1 VLESGKARDVSVIGT
16 EYQEWAYLNDLTT
29 KGTKNTPY
37 TNPADQARLHAE
49 GTEET
54 EERVPGLQIDGYF
67 RDDSKTTKEPG
78 NAYGNRKFPNDSQ
91 FVMRFPN
98 PDLWNGK
105 LVITGP
111 SGVRGQYAN
120 DFMIGDFV
128 LKKGYA
134 YAATDKGNS
143 GTRFYCGGRMPGDA
157 LAEWHQRVEQ
167 LAIAAKRAAATY
179 YEKSPSRT
187 YITGISN
194 GGYLT
199 RYALERTPEL
209 YDGGVDWEGVLWRSE
224 GPNLLTYLP
233 SALNHYPQYRDTKSQ
248 VAHDA
253 MIEVGFAEGSE
264 FLWDFHYSVYWGVT
278 QRIYR
283 EEFDP
288 YWPGSDAEYNYAQ
301 RLSPQMNP
309 FAQEIKDAVAR
320 VSLSGDIG
328 KPLITLHGTLDALL
342 PIKTNSDEYVKLVDN
357 AGKSEL
363 HRYYTI
369 EGGNHIDWLYDNPL
383 FPDEFREKLQP
394 ILPCYR
400 ASFELVERWV
410 EEDSEPPESQSVPK
424 PEGGEVVNTCPPLEM

>member
-1 VLESGKARDVSVIGT
+1 MLEGGKTREVSVPGA

-29 KGTKNTPY
+29 KGTKNTPF
-37 TNPADQARLHAE
+37 TNPADRARLHAE
-49 GTEET
+49 GTKEI

-78 NAYGNRKFPNDSQ
+78 NTYGNRKFPNDSQ
-91 FVMRFPN
+91 FVMRFPD
-98 PDLWNGK
+98 PDHWNGK

-128 LKKGYA
+128 LAKGYA
-134 YAATDKGNS
+134 YASTDKGNS
-143 GTRFYCGGRMPGDA
+143 GTRFYCGTRMPGDA
-157 LAEWHQRVEQ
+157 LAEWHQRVKQ
-167 LAIAAKRAAATY
+167 LAIAAKGAAARY
-179 YEKSPSRT
+179 YERSPART
-187 YITGISN
+187 YVTGISN

-199 RYALERTPEL
+199 RYALEKTPEL

-224 GPNLLTYLP
+224 GPNLFTYLP
-233 SALNHYPQYRDTKSQ
+233 SALKHYPQYRDTNSQ
-248 VAHDA
+248 AAHDA
-253 MIEVGFAEGSE
+253 MIEAGFAEGSE
-264 FLWDFHYSVYWGVT
+264 FLWPFHYDVYWGVT

-288 YWPGSDAEYNYAQ
+288 TYTGAETDYDYA
-301 RLSPQMNP
+301 RRSR
-309 FAQEIKDAVAR
+309 EVKDAVAG

-342 PIKTNSDEYVKLVDN
+342 PIKTNSDEYAKLVDK
-357 AGKSEL
+357 AGKSDL

-383 FPDEFREKLQP
+383 FPEELRAELRDKLQP
-394 ILPCYR
+394 ILPCYQ
-400 ASFELVERWV
+400 ASFEALERWV
-410 EEDSEPPESQSVPK
+410 EEGGELPESQSVPK
-424 PEGGEVVNTCPPLEM
+424 PEDGDVVNTCPRLEMRGA